1 MTGLSRPDRAHS
13 LRWRLLFAV
22 CLVVLLTWG
31 LTGVLTHNKALH
43 EAEELMDGNLAQRAH
58 LLLALLR
65 DNEDAL
71 DGLGKRLTGVRPAS
85 DNVYE
90 PPLEFQFG
98 RADGTILLRSDNAP
112 ELPITGA
119 PGYSDILRQKAS
131 WRILNMISPDGRY
144 RVQVA
149 QSIDVRDQA
158 ALEVA
163 SQAILPVALILP
175 VFLLLLYVSIRRG
188 LRPLDQLATD
198 VAARGSDNLSSLP
211 NGTVP
216 TEVRPLVAALNRLFY
231 RVGLALENERR
242 FTADAAHELRTPLA
256 ALKIQAQVARLSE
269 QAQARGHALRQIEA
283 GVERATHLVEQLLR
297 LARLDPLS
305 NLPSPQPFDLAEVIR
320 DMLATIDAE
329 RRAKHRIVATLP
341 DTALV
346 ASGDPAL
353 MAIAIRNLV
362 DNAMRYTPPDST
374 ITIDA
379 GEDAGGLSLAVSDDG
394 PGVSPVDLPRLGER
408 FYRSRETATEGN
420 GLGLAIVARIA
431 ELHGARLACG
441 NQPTGGFVARIVGLT
456 KNHGQRSDKPSVGA
470 IPANGGKSP
479 SRP

>member
-1 MTGLSRPDRAHS
+1 MTGLSRPNRAHS

-22 CLVVLLTWG
+22 CLVVLLIWG
-31 LTGVLTHNKALH
+31 LTVALTHNKALH
-43 EAEELMDGNLAQRAH
+43 EAEELMDGNLAQRAY

-65 DNEDAL
+65 DNEDGL
-71 DGLGKRLTGVRPAS
+71 DGLGRRLAGARPAS

-112 ELPITGA
+112 ELPITGTT
-119 PGYSDILRQKAS
+119 GYSDILRQQAS
-131 WRILNMISPDGRY
+131 WRILNMVSPDGHY

-149 QSIDVRDQA
+149 QSIDVRHRA

-163 SQAILPVALILP
+163 SRAIVPVALILP
-175 VFLLLLYVSIRRG
+175 VFLLLLYLSIRRA

-198 VAARGSDNLSSLP
+198 VAARGSDNLSPLP
-211 NGTVP
+211 NGPLP
-216 TEVRPLVAALNRLFY
+216 TEVRPLVAALNRLFH
-231 RVGLALENERR
+231 RVGLVLENERR

-256 ALKIQAQVARLSE
+256 ALKIQAQVARLGGDT
-269 QAQARGHALRQIEA
+269 QARGHALRQIEA
-283 GVERATHLVEQLLR
+283 GVDRATHLVEQLLR

-305 NLPSPQPFDLAEVIR
+305 SLPSPRRFDLADVVR
-320 DMLATIDAE
+320 DVVANIDAE
-329 RRAKHRIVATLP
+329 RRATHRIVVGLP
-341 DTALV
+341 DAALF

-353 MAIAIRNLV
+353 MTVAIRNLV
-362 DNAMRYTPPDST
+362 DNAMRYTPPGST
-374 ITIDA
+374 ITVSA
-379 GEDAGGLSLAVSDDG
+379 HEDTQGLSLAVSDDG

-408 FYRSRETATEGN
+408 FYRSRETTMEGN

-441 NQPTGGFVARIVGLT
+441 NQPAGGFMARLT
-456 KNHGQRSDKPSVGA
+456 GRAAAPAPAAAVGA
-470 IPANGGKSP
+470 AGAEPAGHPG
-479 SRP
+479 